1 LLEKARLVNPKSD
14 VLWALAEAVK
24 VEERS
29 GAPAQGK
36 ALLARALQECPT
48 SGILW
53 SMAIWSEAR
62 PQRKARSVDALRKCE
77 ADPLVI
83 CTVAR
88 LYWADRR
95 IEKAREWFE
104 RAVSA
109 GPDLGDAWGW
119 WLKFERQHG
128 MAAQQED
135 VVVRCQ
141 AAEPRHG
148 ETWQPIAKDDKNGGK
163 SAKEILELV
172 AAALQ

>member
-1 LLEKARLVNPKSD
+1 MDMAQEMQ
-14 VLWALAEAVK
+14 AV
-24 VEERS
+24 
-29 GAPAQGK
+29 
-36 ALLARALQECPT
+36 T
-48 SGILW
+48 HF
-53 SMAIWSEAR
+53 
-62 PQRKARSVDALRKCE
+62 
-77 ADPLVI
+77 VI
-83 CTVAR
+83 CTLAVAR

-109 GPDLGDAWGW
+109 GPDYGDGWGW

-128 MAAQQED
+128 TAAQQED
-135 VVVRCQ
+135 VIARCQ

-163 SAKEILELV
+163 SVKEILELV